1 LLHEEHEHDDCISDP
16 SGSGWDVLEAWGQRG
31 VVLVLKLNEKGQR
44 DFEESDVGDGW
55 SFNLS
60 ALAPSRVTQLEGWV
74 ARVLA
79 NVPRD
84 DTLVAQSSHGAGVRA
99 CERRRASPRREH
111 RGGSQPCG
119 AGAAAP
125 RRSSSRCSA
134 RCQGRSA

>member
-1 LLHEEHEHDDCISDP
+1 MKDVRVRMVNVSEEHGVFTAGLSEGDETSFPDHYYVLLHEDDEHDDCISDP

-31 VVLVLKLNEKGQR
+31 VVLVLKLNEKGRR

-55 SFNLS
+55 RFNLS

-84 DTLVAQSSHGAGVRA
+84 DALVTA
-99 CERRRASPRREH
+99 E
-111 RGGSQPCG
+111 
-119 AGAAAP
+119 
-125 RRSSSRCSA
+125 
-134 RCQGRSA
+134 